1 MRSGTRSIFKVG
13 WTVVEQPIVGFTS
26 LSTITALHWIR
37 TSNVNFQ
44 ISRTTSA
51 MVTGS
56 TSTFNVQ
63 LRLLKAS
70 NSTDR
75 ANTNVGWYKYV
86 NLPPPVPIGISMEEA
101 AFRTMMARR

>member
-13 WTVVEQPIVGFTS
+13 WIVVEQPIVGFTS

-56 TSTFNVQ
+56 TFDVQ

-75 ANTNVGWYKYV
+75 ANTNVG
-86 NLPPPVPIGISMEEA
+86 
-101 AFRTMMARR
+101 